1 MCDFSLQAKASRPA
15 VVGETLVVTDFGTG
29 TNGFSSHGKT
39 DVAVCVLPGT
49 ELAFDGDITIKGGFL
64 FGPTG
69 MGHKVARFRQVDKD
83 KLAVHHDALELP
95 SGEIV
100 KLTQLAAGQIA
111 RVLQLPAAPTTPE
124 EAEEQRRVAFVG

>member
-29 TNGFSSHGKT
+29 TNGFSSDGKA

-49 ELAFDGDITIKGGFL
+49 ELAFDDDITIRGYL
-64 FGPTG
+64 FGSTG

-83 KLAVHHDALELP
+83 KLVVHHDALELP
-95 SGEIV
+95 GGDIV
-100 KLTQLAAGQIA
+100 KLTQLVAGQTA